1 MKWLALSALP
11 LAALAALGAEGPP
24 PGAAGGF
31 VGSTRCIE
39 CHQRLHERWAN
50 ARHGKMIQPAT
61 AAAVKGDFRRGSID
75 LRGRRYAL
83 REKDGAFFISESYL
97 SGRERERRID
107 YTLGSRRIQH
117 YLTTLEDGRIVVL
130 PPSWDVERRQWFH
143 NLEIVDPEETAATK
157 VQVWNTNCFG
167 CHVSGEQK
175 NYDPVRKTYATGWTD
190 FGTNCER
197 CHGPGETHSAWH
209 AANAREGAAAPPP
222 AVMVRPT
229 RLGAEKETM
238 VCAQC
243 HSLRDV
249 TAAGFTAGA
258 EYDDHFMPI
267 LEYAQ
272 KVDHDPAYWPDGR
285 PRRFSNDALGLW
297 QSRCYLKGGLTC
309 TGCHVDPH
317 EPDVDRNPQLS
328 ATNDAL
334 CTRCH
339 EQISLARAQHTRHD
353 PSGAGSRCIECHM
366 PRTVLSIK
374 AKIRDHSIS
383 VPAPENTVRFGI
395 PNACNECHRDRTPE
409 WAVQA
414 LAGWGGR
421 GREGL
426 VRRAEAFAGGRRG
439 DPAALP
445 PLLALAADA
454 AEPPLVRAN
463 ALGHL
468 RHYRGDAASAA
479 AVQALGD
486 EAPLVRA
493 VAALTLAESP
503 LPANGRERLVHALAD
518 ARRVV
523 RVAAAFA
530 LANKG
535 VTRLEGEDGRRL
547 EQGRAEYALRAEQ
560 LTDDADTQLNLGKFH
575 FVGGD
580 YPRAAHAFEDALRL
594 DPAQPGGRYFLGAA
608 RVGEGRVRDAR
619 ALLRQV
625 ARSDPYHEAARTLLA
640 KLEAAVQEE
649 R

>member
-1 MKWLALSALP
+1 MKWLALPVLP
-11 LAALAALGAEGPP
+11 AALALAARADGPP
-24 PGAAGGF
+24 PAGGF
-31 VGSTRCIE
+31 VGSARCLE
-39 CHQRLHERWAN
+39 CHQRLYERWTG

-61 AAAVKGDFRRGSID
+61 ADSVKGDFARGAVE

-83 REKDGAFFISESYL
+83 REKDGAFFMSESYL
-97 SGRERERRID
+97 TGRERERRID

-130 PPSWDVERRQWFH
+130 PPSWDVERGRWFH

-167 CHVSGEQK
+167 CHVSGQQK
-175 NYDPVRKTYATGWTD
+175 NYDPVRKTYATRWTD

-197 CHGPGETHSAWH
+197 CHGPGEAHAGWH
-209 AANAREGAAAPPP
+209 AASPREGAAAPAP

-229 RLGAEKETM
+229 RLGPERETM

-249 TAAGFTAGA
+249 TAPGFTAGA
-258 EYDDHFMPI
+258 DYYDHFMPI
-267 LEYAQ
+267 VEYAQ

-297 QSRCYLKGGLTC
+297 QSRCYLQGGLAC
-309 TGCHVDPH
+309 TSCHVDPH
-317 EPDVDRNPQLS
+317 EPNVERNPQLA
-328 ATNDAL
+328 ATNDAQ

-339 EQISLARAQHTRHD
+339 EQIGRARAQHTHHD
-353 PSGAGSRCIECHM
+353 PAGAGSSCVECHM

-374 AKIRDHSIS
+374 ARIRDHSIS
-383 VPAPENTVRFGI
+383 VPAPENTIRHGI

-409 WAVQA
+409 WAAQA

-421 GREGL
+421 GRERL

-445 PLLALAADA
+445 SLLALAAA
-454 AEPPLVRAN
+454 ADEPPLVRAN

-468 RHYRGDAASAA
+468 RRYRAGAVPAA
-479 AVQALGD
+479 AVRALGD

-493 VAALTLAESP
+493 VAALTLAESA
-503 LPANGRERLVHALAD
+503 LPPDGRERLVRALAD
-518 ARRVV
+518 DRRIV

-535 VTRLEGEDGRRL
+535 LTRLEGDDGRRL
-547 EQGRAEYALRAEQ
+547 EQARAEYAERAAQ
-560 LTDDADTQLNLGKFH
+560 LTDDAETQLNLGKFH

-580 YPRAAHAFEDALRL
+580 YPRAARAFEDALRL

-619 ALLRQV
+619 DLLRQV
-625 ARSDPYHEAARTLLA
+625 GRSDPYFDAAHALLG
-640 KLEAAVQEE
+640 KLEAAIREG

>member
-1 MKWLALSALP
+1 MKWLSLSVLP
-11 LAALAALGAEGPP
+11 AALALASAPAADEGAGL
-24 PGAAGGF
+24 
-31 VGSTRCIE
+31 VGSARCAE
-39 CHQRLHERWAN
+39 CHQRLYERWAG

-61 AAAVKGDFRRGSID
+61 AGSVKGDFARGAVE

-83 REKDGAFFISESYL
+83 REKDGAFFMSESYL
-97 SGRERERRID
+97 TGRERERRID

-130 PPSWDVERRQWFH
+130 PPSWDVERGQWFH

-167 CHVSGEQK
+167 CHVSGQQK
-175 NYDPVRKTYATGWTD
+175 NYDPVRKTYATRWTD
-190 FGTNCER
+190 FGTSCER
-197 CHGPGETHSAWH
+197 CHGPGEAHAGWR
-209 AANAREGAAAPPP
+209 AANPHEGAAAPAT

-229 RLGAEKETM
+229 RLGPERETM

-249 TAAGFTAGA
+249 TAPGFTAGA
-258 EYDDHFMPI
+258 DYYDHFMPI
-267 LEYAQ
+267 VEYAQ

-297 QSRCYLKGGLTC
+297 QSRCYLQGGLTC
-309 TGCHVDPH
+309 TSCHVDPH
-317 EPDVDRNPQLS
+317 EPNVERNPQL
-328 ATNDAL
+328 AAGNDAQ

-339 EQISLARAQHTRHD
+339 EQIGRARAQHTHHD
-353 PSGAGSRCIECHM
+353 PAGAGSSCVECHM

-374 AKIRDHSIS
+374 ARIRDHSIS
-383 VPAPENTVRFGI
+383 VPAPENTIRHGI
-395 PNACNECHRDRTPE
+395 PNACNECHRDRTPQ
-409 WAVQA
+409 WALDA

-421 GREGL
+421 GRERQA
-426 VRRAEAFAGGRRG
+426 RRADAFAGGRRG
-439 DPAALP
+439 DPAALTA
-445 PLLALAADA
+445 LLALAADA
-454 AEPPLVRAN
+454 SEPPLIRAN

-468 RHYRGDAASAA
+468 RRYRADAVPAA
-479 AVQALGD
+479 AVRALGD

-503 LPANGRERLVHALAD
+503 LPPDGRERLVRALAD
-518 ARRVV
+518 GRRIV

-535 VTRLEGEDGRRL
+535 LTRLEGDDGRRL
-547 EQGRAEYALRAEQ
+547 EQARAEYVERAAQ
-560 LTDDADTQLNLGKFH
+560 LTDDAETQLNLGKFH

-594 DPAQPGGRYFLGAA
+594 EPAQPGGRYFLGAA
-608 RVGEGRVRDAR
+608 RVGEGRVGEAR
-619 ALLRQV
+619 AALRQV
-625 ARSDPYHEAARTLLA
+625 ARGDPYFAAARALLG
-640 KLEAAVQEE
+640 KLEAAIREE